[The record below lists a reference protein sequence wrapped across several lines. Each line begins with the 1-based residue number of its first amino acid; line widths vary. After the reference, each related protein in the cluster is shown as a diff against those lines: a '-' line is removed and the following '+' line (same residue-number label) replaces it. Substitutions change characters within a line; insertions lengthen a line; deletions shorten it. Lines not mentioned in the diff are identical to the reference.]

1 MQMSIVTGLT
11 EQIKRKFTDDI
22 LMGNLLPGSITLLL
36 FDNGAGDLYEDC
48 WGGPD
53 GDGAQLLFVGL
64 GGDSL
69 GAPKGN

>member
-1 MQMSIVTGLT
+1 
-11 EQIKRKFTDDI
+11 
-22 LMGNLLPGSITLLL
+22 MGNLLPGSITLLL